1 MKEGAA
7 KGQKKTK
14 HRLID
19 EKRKTRKRKEKIQ
32 QEVNQ
37 NSKL

>member
-7 KGQKKTK
+7 KGQKTK

-19 EKRKTRKRKEKIQ
+19 EKRKTKKRKEKIQ